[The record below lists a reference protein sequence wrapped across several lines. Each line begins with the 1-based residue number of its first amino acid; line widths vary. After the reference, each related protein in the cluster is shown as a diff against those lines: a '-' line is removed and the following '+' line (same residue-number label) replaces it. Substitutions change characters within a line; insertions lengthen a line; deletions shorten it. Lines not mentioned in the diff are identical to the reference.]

1 MSGDGGFS
9 VFALDHVQH
18 IRTIRQKLES
28 VRDAY
33 RENLLDGSVR
43 DWADYQ
49 RRVGVLE
56 GIGEA
61 LHVCDEIEKAERA

>member
-1 MSGDGGFS
+1 MGEDGGFR
-9 VFALDHVQH
+9 VYALDHVQH
-18 IRTIRQKLES
+18 IRTIRQRLES
-28 VRDAY
+28 VRATH
-33 RENLLDGSVR
+33 RENILDGSVR

>member
-1 MSGDGGFS
+1 MSESGGFR
-9 VFALDHVQH
+9 VFALDHGER

-28 VRDAY
+28 VRATKCEDI
-33 RENLLDGSVR
+33 LDGSVK

-56 GIGEA
+56 GIDEA